1 MKRPSKNFDKLLRKL
16 EQEIPDSSWSAD
28 LEAGSDFKEG
38 DARCSVRV
46 FERYSMIGGNRL
58 SLTLTLFQN
67 GDSPI
72 RLPAI
77 TAGGSQA
84 VFFKVNTLGEES
96 FLNDVKDLLEEFW
109 RSKMFFGWFDAI
121 FSFIFPI
128 LFLLFP
134 ILFLLFIGM
143 FFFALIS
150 NLRTWNKNNHSPR
163 LTVPATVVAKRT
175 DVSHSS
181 SANAGDMSGA
191 HGYDTSTF
199 TSYYVTFQVE
209 SGDRME
215 FEVDG
220 SDYGLLMQG
229 DIGKLSFQG
238 TRYLGFERS

>member
-1 MKRPSKNFDKLLRKL
+1 MFLD
-16 EQEIPDSSWSAD
+16 
-28 LEAGSDFKEG
+28 G
-38 DARCSVRV
+38 
-46 FERYSMIGGNRL
+46 
-58 SLTLTLFQN
+58 LTLYSASFSQSCSCFYWNVFLCSNFK
-67 GDSPI
+67 SPHME
-72 RLPAI
+72 
-77 TAGGSQA
+77 Q
-84 VFFKVNTLGEES
+84 
-96 FLNDVKDLLEEFW
+96 
-109 RSKMFFGWFDAI
+109 
-121 FSFIFPI
+121 
-128 LFLLFP
+128 
-134 ILFLLFIGM
+134 
-143 FFFALIS
+143 
-150 NLRTWNKNNHSPR
+150 NNHSPR

-220 SDYGLLMQG
+220 SDYGLLVQG